1 MRNADEIA
9 RELYVG
15 KVSLVSPGVIV
26 NQPSLGST
34 GPFSCATPEA
44 MSSKSRRNSK
54 EGPMNSGVIRSALN
68 TALALE
74 LGYRETP
81 IFREIGTK
89 SERPTKHQHSA
100 RLFEDEFACLLS
112 VI

>member
-1 MRNADEIA
+1 
-9 RELYVG
+9 
-15 KVSLVSPGVIV
+15 
-26 NQPSLGST
+26 
-34 GPFSCATPEA
+34 
-44 MSSKSRRNSK
+44 
-54 EGPMNSGVIRSALN
+54 MNSGVIRSALN

-89 SERPTKHQHSA
+89 SERPTKHQHSG